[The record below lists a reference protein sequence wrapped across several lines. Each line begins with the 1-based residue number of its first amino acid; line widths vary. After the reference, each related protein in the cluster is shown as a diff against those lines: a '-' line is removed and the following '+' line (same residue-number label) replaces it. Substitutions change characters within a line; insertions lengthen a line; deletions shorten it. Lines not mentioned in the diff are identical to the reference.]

1 MVQGE
6 PIDPVVWDV
15 WCAVVDY
22 ETGARHGFTQRV
34 ARLDAWGVVEANAR
48 SLQLALAV
56 YRWLLARF
64 AMTAPDRVAGWR
76 QRVLECEGALRFQT
90 MDG

>member
-1 MVQGE
+1 MVEQE

-15 WCAVVDY
+15 WRAVVEY
-22 ETGARHGFTQRV
+22 ETGARHGFTARV
-34 ARLDAWGVVEANAR
+34 ARLDAWSVVDGNAR